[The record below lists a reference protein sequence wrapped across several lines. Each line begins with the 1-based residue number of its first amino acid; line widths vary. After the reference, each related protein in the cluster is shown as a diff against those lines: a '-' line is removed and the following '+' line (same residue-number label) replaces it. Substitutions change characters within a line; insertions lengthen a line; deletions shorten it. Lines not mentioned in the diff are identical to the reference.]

1 MSADE
6 SATSDLTDSS
16 ATRGTRA
23 AEENPYELHGL
34 ALEAWL
40 ERKFVMADEAVTL
53 LAHNQ
58 PVLFSLRK
66 PQNADLLI
74 SEEDYVKDERLPYWA
89 DLWPAARLLA
99 TTALEANGTG
109 RSLLEL
115 GCGLGLPTTAAV
127 RAGFAVTT
135 TDYYEDSLH
144 MTRFNSWR
152 VNGVEP
158 AARMVDWRAL
168 PEDLGQFDIVMAADV
183 LYERPY
189 GTLVAAAIA
198 ATLKP
203 DGEAWIA
210 DPGRSGLDVFL
221 EQATVHGLRVI
232 SREEFPYAEGERIR
246 QTIRRFKLV
255 RL

>member
-1 MSADE
+1 MN
-6 SATSDLTDSS
+6 
-16 ATRGTRA
+16 G
-23 AEENPYELHGL
+23 AERLEDVRNQAVAVDANNEFNPYALHGL
-34 ALEAWL
+34 ELEAWL
-40 ERKFVMADEAVTL
+40 ERKFVLADEAVTL
-53 LAHNQ
+53 HALGQ

-74 SEEDYVKDERLPYWA
+74 NEEDYVKDERLPYWA

-99 TTALEANGTG
+99 TTALEANGHG

-115 GCGLGLPTTAAV
+115 GCGLGLPTAAAV
-127 RAGFAVTT
+127 RAGFEVTS
-135 TDYYEDSLH
+135 TDYYEDALH
-144 MTRFNSWR
+144 MARCNSAR

-158 AARMVDWRAL
+158 NVRMVDWRAL
-168 PEDLGQFDIVMAADV
+168 PADLGKFDVVMAADV

-221 EQATVHGLRVI
+221 EQATVHGLGVI

-246 QTIRRFKLV
+246 QTIRRFRLKL
-255 RL
+255 L

>member
-1 MSADE
+1 MSTDE
-6 SATSDLTDSS
+6 AATDGTHGGER
-16 ATRGTRA
+16 RGTRA
-23 AEENPYELHGL
+23 AEENPYDLHGL
-34 ALEAWL
+34 ALEGWL
-40 ERKFVMADEAVTL
+40 ERKFVMADEPVTL
-53 LAHNQ
+53 HAHDQ

-99 TTALEANGTG
+99 TTALEANGAG

-127 RAGFAVTT
+127 RAGFAVTA

-152 VNGVEP
+152 VNGIEP
-158 AARMVDWRAL
+158 SARMVDWRTL
-168 PEDLGQFDIVMAADV
+168 PEDLGKFDIVMAADV

-221 EQATVHGLRVI
+221 EQAAVHGLEVV
-232 SREEFPYAEGERIR
+232 SREEFPYTEGERIK
-246 QTIRRFKLV
+246 QTIRRF
-255 RL
+255 RLRLL

>member
-1 MSADE
+1 MSSEEGAQNADSVTE
-6 SATSDLTDSS
+6 TS
-16 ATRGTRA
+16 
-23 AEENPYELHGL
+23 PYDLHG
-34 ALEAWL
+34 AELEAWL
-40 ERKFVMADEAVTL
+40 ERKFVLADESVTL
-53 LAHNQ
+53 HAFDQ

-74 SEEDYVKDERLPYWA
+74 SEADYVKDERLPYWA
-89 DLWPAARLLA
+89 DLWPASRLLA
-99 TTALEANGTG
+99 TTALEANGAG
-109 RSLLEL
+109 RTLLEL
-115 GCGLGLPTTAAV
+115 GCGLGLPTAAAV
-127 RAGFAVTT
+127 RAGFDVTS

-144 MTRFNSWR
+144 ITRFNSAR

-158 AARMVDWRAL
+158 RVRMVDWRAL
-168 PEDLGQFDIVMAADV
+168 PSDLGRFDVVMAADV

-210 DPGRSGLDVFL
+210 DPGRSALDVFL
-221 EQATVHGLRVI
+221 EQATVHGLRVV

-246 QTIRRFKLV
+246 QNIRRFKLK
-255 RL
+255 LI